1 MIILLCWVLLAIL
14 VGRYAREKGPSGA
27 SFFFISVFLS
37 PLIGFLIAL
46 LSSPQPEKA
55 AQKLGMKRCSD
66 CAEYVKQ
73 EARVCRFCGNRF

>member
-14 VGRYAREKGPSGA
+14 LGRYAREKGLSGA

-37 PLIGFLIAL
+37 PLVGFLIAL

-55 AQKLGMKRCSD
+55 APEIGH
-66 CAEYVKQ
+66 
-73 EARVCRFCGNRF
+73 EAMF